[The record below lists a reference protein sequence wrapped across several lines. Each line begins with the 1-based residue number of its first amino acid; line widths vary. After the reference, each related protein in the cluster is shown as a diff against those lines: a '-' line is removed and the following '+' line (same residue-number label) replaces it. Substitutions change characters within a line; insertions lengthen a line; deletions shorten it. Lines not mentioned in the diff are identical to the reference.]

1 MKNKNSLYIVLG
13 VGLGVVAYYVFCKNK
28 TKKTSKISE
37 EEPIKEANK
46 PNINIPK
53 YVTPIATTTPLIVNV
68 TTNKPTP
75 TPEVKPVI
83 SSSPAPAP
91 APAPVPA
98 PAPAPVSVPVPKPE
112 PTPLIVAET
121 KPISVKTDLA
131 PISIQPRDIKSSFQ
145 GVGQQCFEVGECLY
159 DL

>member
-13 VGLGVVAYYVFCKNK
+13 VGLGVLAYYVFCKNK
-28 TKKTSKISE
+28 TKKTSQISE
-37 EEPIKEANK
+37 EEPIEEVEKTSFT
-46 PNINIPK
+46 PR

-68 TTNKPTP
+68 TTNKPTS

-91 APAPVPA
+91 TPVQKPEPTPA
-98 PAPAPVSVPVPKPE
+98 PAPVPKPE
-112 PTPLIVAET
+112 PTPV
-121 KPISVKTDLA
+121 KPEVTTTPL
-131 PISIQPRDIKSSFQ
+131 QPRDIKLNFD

>member
-13 VGLGVVAYYVFCKNK
+13 VGLGVIAYYVFCKNK

-37 EEPIKEANK
+37 EEPIKEVNK
-46 PNINIPK
+46 PSINIPK

-91 APAPVPA
+91 APAP
-98 PAPAPVSVPVPKPE
+98 APVPVTSPVPKPE
-112 PTPLIVAET
+112 PTPIIVAST
-121 KPISVKTDLA
+121 TPTSVKTDLA
-131 PISIQPRDIKSSFQ
+131 PISIQPRDIKSSFE

>member
-46 PNINIPK
+46 PSINIPK
-53 YVTPIATTTPLIVNV
+53 YVTPIATTTPFIVNV
-68 TTNKPTP
+68 TTNKPTS

-91 APAPVPA
+91 APSPA
-98 PAPAPVSVPVPKPE
+98 PAPAPVPKPE
-112 PTPLIVAET
+112 PTPVIVAST
-121 KPISVKTDLA
+121 TPTSVKTDLA

-145 GVGQQCFEVGECLY
+145 GVGQQCFEVGDCLS